1 MSEEEFYLINKYCF
15 TLLLK
20 REVLEVLKSGVSS
33 CRRSTA
39 VADIACLPVF
49 VPKRVIYRL
58 SFEVYLVLCEWMFL
72 A

>member
-1 MSEEEFYLINKYCF
+1 MSEEEFCLINKYCF

-20 REVLEVLKSGVSS
+20 IEVLKGLKLGVSS

-49 VPKRVIYRL
+49 VPKHVIYRL
-58 SFEVYLVLCEWMFL
+58 SFEVYLVFCQWMFL